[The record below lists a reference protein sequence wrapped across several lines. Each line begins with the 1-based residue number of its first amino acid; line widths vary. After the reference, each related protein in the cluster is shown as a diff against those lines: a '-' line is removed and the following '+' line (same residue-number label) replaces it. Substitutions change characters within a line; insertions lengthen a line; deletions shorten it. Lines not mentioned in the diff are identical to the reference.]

1 MKTKKMTSYTTTEFF
16 IVHGF
21 ATVSMEHSF
30 KTMYVS
36 PKTMVIFFFAKHSYT
51 IFYLKTVYENT
62 FQTRFYY
69 KKPSIILNFI
79 LNTVT
84 QDLN

>member
-1 MKTKKMTSYTTTEFF
+1 MENLWKIHVEQFKPTIWTMKTKKMTSYTTTEFF

-36 PKTMVIFFFAKHSYT
+36 PKIMVIFFFAKHSYT
-51 IFYLKTVYENT
+51 IFYLKTVY
-62 FQTRFYY
+62 
-69 KKPSIILNFI
+69 
-79 LNTVT
+79 
-84 QDLN
+84 